1 MLTAASR
8 LDVHRAAAVRR
19 SFWAGVWLAI
29 VLVAI
34 KAYHLGVPRLVDPGS
49 IPDYVLALA
58 AISYADVW
66 LAIWVWV
73 VARVAL
79 RRPRAPGRGATA
91 RLATR
96 AVPLVFLGV
105 ATLACLY
112 AVVNVLLFDIFGR
125 FLTYPIL
132 ALVGDVRMVRSS
144 VGAHLTPGAI
154 MGLVGVPL
162 AYLALVLT
170 TRRLAAFV
178 RQRVAGARWTGSIA
192 FAVVSVWTLV
202 GHNVFVAQWGGRTDR
217 RIAENA
223 HTVFLASW
231 WQAVSGGG
239 AVRMPEAFP
248 EEDLADFRP
257 IGEAAADLTQASSA
271 LVRRASAAIS
281 ARAAAARRP
290 PNVILVVLES
300 VAAQWT
306 SLHSSLY
313 ETTPVLEAESSRGL
327 VFDSFYAHIGRSS
340 NSLASMLLSQYPK
353 LDFREV
359 TVQYPALPGTSL
371 AAAFRDRGYL
381 TAFVTPSDLSWAGWR
396 QFLDGR
402 GFADVLDYRDLECPD
417 LLSSWGVEDR
427 CMIERMVGFVEQAQ
441 TRPFF
446 LMGWTTQT
454 HDPYEPSPGV
464 PLLELLREPV
474 PDEWKMGRYLNV
486 LRQTD
491 THLGRL
497 FDAVRRTGLERDTLI
512 VVTGDHGQA
521 FGYPH
526 DTYFQGWTVYEEDV
540 RVPLLVW
547 FPRAYRSPLRSK
559 TVGGHVD
566 LAPTIAA
573 LAGFPPAPDWQGRSL
588 LDSRH
593 PRRAYFYVAEDQF
606 RLGVREGPWKYIYD
620 LRDGTEQLF
629 DLDRDPLEQR
639 NLASSEAERCARLR
653 QRLAAWVEANRQQ
666 YERLTS

>member
-1 MLTAASR
+1 MFGTTPSSDA
-8 LDVHRAAAVRR
+8 RAAATCRL
-19 SFWAGVWLAI
+19 FWAAVWLAV
-29 VLVAI
+29 VLVVV
-34 KAYHLGVPRLVDPGS
+34 KSYHLGVPQLGSAGS
-49 IPDYVLALA
+49 IADYVFALA
-58 AISYADVW
+58 AISFTDVW
-66 LAIWVWV
+66 LV
-73 VARVAL
+73 VVLWAAARAALAPAAFVAL
-79 RRPRAPGRGATA
+79 AT
-91 RLATR
+91 
-96 AVPLVFLGV
+96 FS
-105 ATLACLY
+105 CFY

-144 VGAHLTPGAI
+144 VGAHLSPGAI
-154 MGLVGVPL
+154 MGVVGVPL
-162 AYLALVLT
+162 GYVALVVT
-170 TRRLAAFV
+170 TRPLVAFV
-178 RQRVAGARWTGSIA
+178 RRQFAASAWTRSIA
-192 FAVVSVWTLV
+192 AAVVCAWTLV
-202 GHNVFVAQWGGRTDR
+202 GHGVFVAEWGGRTDR

-231 WQAVSGGG
+231 WQAVSGDT
-239 AVRMPEAFP
+239 AVRMPDEFP
-248 EEDLADFRP
+248 EEDLTDFQP
-257 IGEAAADLTQASSA
+257 IGEAATGLAQASSA
-271 LVRRASAAIS
+271 LLRRASAGIS
-281 ARAAAARRP
+281 ARATAARRP

-313 ETTPVLEAESSRGL
+313 ETTPVLQAESSRGL

-353 LDFREV
+353 LDFREL

-371 AAAFRDRGYL
+371 AAALRDRGYL

-402 GFADVLDYRDLECPD
+402 GFGEVLDYRDLECPD

-427 CMIERMVGFVEQAQ
+427 CMIERMVGFIEQAQ
-441 TRPFF
+441 DRPFF

-464 PLLELLREPV
+464 PLLDLLREPV

-491 THLGRL
+491 RHLARL
-497 FDAVRRTGLERDTLI
+497 FDTVRRNGLERDTLI

-540 RVPLLVW
+540 RVPLLLW
-547 FPRAYRSPLRSK
+547 FPRAFRSPVRSK

-588 LDSRH
+588 LDSQH
-593 PRRAYFYVAEDQF
+593 PRRAYFYVADDQF
-606 RLGVREGPWKYIYD
+606 RLGVREENWKYIYD

-639 NLASSEAERCARLR
+639 SLASSEAERCARFR
-653 QRLAAWVEANRQQ
+653 RRLAAWVEANRRQ
-666 YERLTS
+666 YERLKS